1 MVFKKIPQSSRRK
14 KANINKEAI
23 EHIKDTKRRIKEKI
37 PQAKT
42 KKKEK

>member
-1 MVFKKIPQSSRRK
+1 MVFKKIPHSSRRK

-23 EHIKDTKRRIKEKI
+23 EHINETKRRIKEKI
-37 PQAKT
+37 PHAKI

>member
-1 MVFKKIPQSSRRK
+1 MGFKKMK
-14 KANINKEAI
+14 KMKKMKNANINKETI
-23 EHIKDTKRRIKEKI
+23 EHIKETKRRIKEKI